1 MRIPSEELQK
11 RIVDT
16 IRYRF
21 YDRLN
26 LYDVYRWLDNFQDD
40 EQELAVSVFEK
51 LEYYREEDLLGIL
64 SNGLDRIICDCWK
77 ENKKTVNLIFMPLGR
92 PGKSGH
98 VIQYLVKNLLKSEK
112 PKHTKTLSFYNH
124 PKELNAQTLTNEDVV
139 VFLDDIIGSGETF
152 ISDVSPV
159 IVKTNKVG
167 EEMELQNEWTIG
179 GIVKADMPYKVALL
193 SCILMDKGK
202 IRLEA
207 TFPFVKLYGEERIHA
222 FSKNKSPFGGY
233 LKMK

>member
-1 MRIPSEELQK
+1 MRIPSEELQN

-64 SNGLDRIICDCWK
+64 SKGLYRIISDCWK
-77 ENKKTVNLIFMPLGR
+77 ENKKAVNLMFMPLGR

-98 VIQYLVKNLLKSEK
+98 VIQYLVKNLLKSKK
-112 PKHTKTLSFYNH
+112 PIHTKTVSFYNH
-124 PKELNAQTLTNEDVV
+124 PKELDVQALTD
-139 VFLDDIIGSGETF
+139 
-152 ISDVSPV
+152 
-159 IVKTNKVG
+159 
-167 EEMELQNEWTIG
+167 
-179 GIVKADMPYKVALL
+179 
-193 SCILMDKGK
+193 
-202 IRLEA
+202 
-207 TFPFVKLYGEERIHA
+207 
-222 FSKNKSPFGGY
+222 
-233 LKMK
+233 